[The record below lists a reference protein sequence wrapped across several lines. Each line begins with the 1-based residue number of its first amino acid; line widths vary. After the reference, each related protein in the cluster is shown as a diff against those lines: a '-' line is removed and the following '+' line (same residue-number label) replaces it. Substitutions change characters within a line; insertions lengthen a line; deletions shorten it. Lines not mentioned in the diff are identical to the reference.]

1 MPRGERPLEA
11 GDSPLLKFAADLR
24 RLRKEAGS
32 PPYRTLAEHAHYSI
46 STLSSA
52 ASGQRLPSLE
62 VTLAYVRAWDGDTQE
77 WERVWRTVAAE
88 LGESSAHADPVEA
101 QGGAPYLG
109 LAAFQTR
116 DAQWFF
122 GRERLVAE
130 LVERLDRQR
139 FVVVYGAS
147 GSGKSSLLR
156 AGLAHRLITT
166 TPVIVFTPGAR
177 PLEECAVRL
186 GALAGVTPGG
196 LYAELASGPENLG
209 RVVRQIAAR
218 QGEGDGDV
226 VLVVDQFEEVFTLC
240 GDDAERDGFI
250 TALVTAASAVGSRC
264 RIVLGVRADF
274 FAHCTRHA
282 LLVEA
287 MREGPMPVGPMTLE
301 ELRQAVVQPA
311 QRAGLTVQGAL
322 LAALTAQAHRQAGVL
337 PLLSHALLQTWRR
350 RRGNVLTL
358 EAFDAT
364 GGLEGALARTAEGF
378 YQGLDAKQRELARE
392 VFVRLAALGEDTED
406 TRRPAQRR
414 ELEGLADSGDD
425 VSVILDE
432 AAKARLLSLDC
443 DRVEIAH
450 EALIR
455 CWPRLH
461 GWLSE
466 DRDALRTLRQLTHA
480 AQEWQQLG
488 GDPGALY
495 RGTRLDMAAA
505 LGHRSLS
512 ALERSFL
519 DAGFAARVSEGAA
532 VRHRTRIRRL
542 AVALLGVLALVATT
556 AAIWAT
562 EAQRTADRE
571 RDVAMSRELSARGDA
586 LLNRRPEEAMLLAL
600 GGLRKA
606 PTTEAR
612 SSLLSAYNM
621 HRANQ
626 LTAHTGSVNA
636 VAFTPDGHTLASAG
650 EDHSVKLWNTAT
662 RRLTATLGGH
672 TDAVTGVAFSSDGR
686 TLATAGADGSVKL
699 WNPATQRETATL
711 TGQGSALN
719 ALALSPDGR
728 VLASAGNDGTV
739 RLWSTSHRR
748 AIATLSGRAGAVHA
762 VAFSPDGRKV
772 ATAGADRTVRVW
784 DAASRRIA
792 ARFTGHVDTVRAL
805 AFSPDGRTLASAGD
819 DTTTRLWSLKTQRII
834 TVLRGNGDS
843 VRAVAFS
850 PDGRT
855 VATTAA
861 HSTVRL
867 WNRDTHRQVGVL
879 TGNTDAVN
887 AVVFSSDGGL
897 LATAGADGTVRL
909 YNPAT
914 RRALITFGDTPSA
927 LRTAFSADGR
937 TLATGFGDGTVRLY
951 DVDRQ
956 QETAMF
962 TAHDNGA
969 WGVAF
974 SPDGR
979 TLATTGADKTVRL
992 WNTATHRQTAVLT
1005 GHRKNVLAAAYSP
1018 DGRIL
1023 ATACYDGT
1031 VRLWD
1036 VSSRRAVVLA
1046 GHTDA
1051 ALAVAFSPDGKT
1063 LASAGADGTT
1073 RLWDTTTQQS
1083 TATLT
1088 GHEDAVS
1095 DVAFSPDGQ
1104 TLASAGADGT
1114 TRLWDTTTQQST
1126 ATLTGHH
1133 TAVSA
1138 IAFSR
1143 NGHLLITG
1151 GQDGTLRL
1159 WDVTRRRTV
1168 AVLRS
1173 NADRLNDLALGPD
1186 GRTLATT
1193 LGEPMAK
1200 VRLWNLDVRQV
1211 TRLTCRASNAHH
1223 WPKLLTGSPEAAA
1236 ACP

>member
-1 MPRGERPLEA
+1 M
-11 GDSPLLKFAADLR
+11 
-24 RLRKEAGS
+24 
-32 PPYRTLAEHAHYSI
+32 
-46 STLSSA
+46 
-52 ASGQRLPSLE
+52 
-62 VTLAYVRAWDGDTQE
+62 
-77 WERVWRTVAAE
+77 AAE
-88 LGESSAHADPVEA
+88 LGERTADADPVEA
-101 QGGAPYLG
+101 RGGAPYLG

-130 LVERLDRQR
+130 LMERLDRQR
-139 FVVVYGAS
+139 FVVVSGAS

-156 AGLAHRLITT
+156 AGLTHRLITAM
-166 TPVIVFTPGAR
+166 PVIVFTPGAR
-177 PLEECAVRL
+177 PLEECAVQL

-196 LYAELASGPENLG
+196 LYAELASEPQNLG

-218 QGEGDGDV
+218 EGEGDGDV

-240 GDDAERDGFI
+240 RDDAERDGFI

-287 MREGPMPVGPMTLE
+287 MRDGQMPVGPMTLE

-311 QRAGLTVQGAL
+311 QRAGLTVQGSL
-322 LAALTAQAHRQAGVL
+322 LAALTAQAHRQASVL

-350 RRGNVLTL
+350 RRGNALTL
-358 EAFDAT
+358 EAFNAT
-364 GGLEGALARTAEGF
+364 GGLEGALARTAEEF

-392 VFVRLAALGEDTED
+392 MFVRLAALGEDTQD

-414 ELEGLADSGDD
+414 ELEGLADSDDD
-425 VSVILDE
+425 VSVVLDE
-432 AAKARLLSLDC
+432 AAKARLLSLDRG
-443 DRVEIAH
+443 RVEIAH

-466 DRDALRTLRQLTHA
+466 DRDALRTLRQLTDA

-488 GDPGALY
+488 RDPGALY
-495 RGTRLDMAAA
+495 RGTRLELAAA
-505 LGHRSLS
+505 LEHRSLSLS

-519 DAGFAARVSEGAA
+519 DSSLAAQVTEGAA
-532 VRHRTRIRRL
+532 IRHRARIRRVGL
-542 AVALLGVLALVATT
+542 ALVSVLALMATT

-562 EAQRTADRE
+562 GAQHTADRE
-571 RDVAMSRELSARGDA
+571 RDIALSRELSARGDA

-600 GGLRKA
+600 EGLRKA
-606 PTTEAR
+606 PTTEAH

-626 LTAHTGSVNA
+626 LTPHTGSVNA
-636 VAFTPDGHTLASAG
+636 VAFGPDGHTLASAS

-662 RRLTATLGGH
+662 RRLTATLRGH
-672 TDAVTGVAFSSDGR
+672 TDAVTGAAFSSDGH

-711 TGQGSALN
+711 TGHSSAVN

-728 VLASAGNDGTV
+728 ILASAGNDGTV
-739 RLWSTSHRR
+739 RLWSTLNRR
-748 AIATLSGRAGAVHA
+748 ATATLSVHAGAVHA
-762 VAFSPDGRKV
+762 VAFSPDGRRL

-784 DAASRRIA
+784 DATSHRITA
-792 ARFTGHVDTVRAL
+792 GFTGHVDTVRAL

-819 DTTTRLWSLKTQRII
+819 DTTTRLWSLKAPRAI

-843 VRAVAFS
+843 VRAVVFS

-861 HSTVRL
+861 HSTVTL
-867 WNRDTHRQVGVL
+867 WNPGTHRQVGTL
-879 TGNTDAVN
+879 AGNSDAVN

-914 RRALITFGDTPSA
+914 RRLLITFGDTPSA
-927 LRTAFSADGR
+927 LRTAFSPDGR

-951 DVDRQ
+951 DVNRQ
-956 QETAMF
+956 QETATL

-969 WGVAF
+969 WGIAF

-979 TLATTGADKTVRL
+979 TLATTGTDNTVRL
-992 WNTATHRQTAVLT
+992 WNTATHRQTAALT

-1023 ATACYDGT
+1023 ATASYDGT

-1036 VSSRRAVVLA
+1036 VATRRAVVLA
-1046 GHTDA
+1046 GHTGA
-1051 ALAVAFSPDGKT
+1051 VLAVAFSPDGKT
-1063 LASAGADGTT
+1063 LASAGADQTT
-1073 RLWDTTTQQS
+1073 RLWDTTTHES

-1088 GHEDAVS
+1088 GHKDAVS

-1104 TLASAGADGT
+1104 TLASAGADQT
-1114 TRLWDTTTQQST
+1114 IRLWDTTTRQST

-1143 NGHLLITG
+1143 NGYLLITG

-1159 WDVTRRRTV
+1159 WHVTTRRTV

-1173 NADRLNDLALGPD
+1173 NAGGLNDLALSSD

-1211 TRLTCRASNAHH
+1211 TRLTCQASNAHH
-1223 WPKLLTGSPEAAA
+1223 WPKLLTGSPEAAP
-1236 ACP
+1236 ACA